1 MDNNTQQEIAKGLQ
15 EGSRRA
21 WLQLYDAYAQ
31 AVWRNV
37 SRLVGSDSGPVAD
50 IVQETFLAAARSA
63 RHFKPHRG
71 SLWVWLWTIARC
83 QVALYY
89 RKQKRNLVLNQAQ
102 DWWVGLDGEKS
113 DWIDAKADMPPDV
126 LQSQELA
133 ALVRRALSKLP
144 PEYQTLLLAKYVDG
158 QPGSGIA
165 ELMSCSETAARSKL
179 ARARRAFRKAFKK
192 VTGSKSGAWEVSL

>member
-21 WLQLYDAYAQ
+21 WLQLYEAYAE

-37 SRLVGSDSGPVAD
+37 SRLVGSDLPAVAD
-50 IVQETFLAAARSA
+50 IVQETFLAVARSA
-63 RHFKPHRG
+63 RHFRPDRG
-71 SLWVWLWTIARC
+71 SLWVWLWTIARR

-89 RKQKRNLVLNQAQ
+89 RRQKRNVMLSRAQ
-102 DWWVGLDGEKS
+102 DWWAGLDGEKS
-113 DWIDAKADMPPDV
+113 DWIDARADMPPHI

-144 PEYQTLLLAKYVDG
+144 LEYQTLLLAKYVDG
-158 QPGSGIA
+158 QPGNQIA
-165 ELMSCSETAARSKL
+165 ELMGGSETAVRSKL

>member
-63 RHFKPHRG
+63 RHFRPDRG
-71 SLWVWLWTIARC
+71 SLWVWLWAIARR

-89 RKQKRNLVLNQAQ
+89 RRQKRNVVLSRAQ
-102 DWWVGLDGEKS
+102 DWWAGLDGEKA
-113 DWIDAKADMPPDV
+113 DWIDARADMPPDI

-158 QPGSGIA
+158 QPGNQIA
-165 ELMSCSETAARSKL
+165 ELMGGSETAVRSKL
-179 ARARRAFRKAFKK
+179 ARARKAFRKALKK
-192 VTGSKSGAWEVSL
+192 VTGSKSGAWEVSP